1 MATRHNCALSRQ
13 PRSLPLFVL
22 YTRNGIFNRVSG
34 STKFARRMVANHV
47 LAVQT

>member
-22 YTRNGIFNRVSG
+22 YTRNGIFNRISS
-34 STKFARRMVANHV
+34 STKFVRRVVANHM
-47 LAVQT
+47 LALLT